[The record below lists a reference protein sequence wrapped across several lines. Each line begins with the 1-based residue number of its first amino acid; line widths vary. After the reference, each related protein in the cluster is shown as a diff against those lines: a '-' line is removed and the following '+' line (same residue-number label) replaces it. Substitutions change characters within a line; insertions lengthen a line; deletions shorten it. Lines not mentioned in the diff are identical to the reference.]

1 MTDNKLYDLIVK
13 QKDFILEL
21 IKQGKINEAT
31 ASYETV
37 KDLWISGQYFS
48 AYIQIQKKLVS
59 LHDKRMSD
67 AKKSFAEEVLI
78 TGR

>member
-1 MTDNKLYDLIVK
+1 MTDNKLYDLMKK
-13 QKDFILEL
+13 QKCFILEL

-37 KDLWISGQYFS
+37 KDLWYSGQYIS
-48 AYIQIQKKLVS
+48 AYVEINNELVS
-59 LHDKRMSD
+59 LRDRTMSD
-67 AKKSFAEEVLI
+67 ARKSFAEEVLI